1 MTRAAPR
8 RHGVYVLVAG
18 PDGTGKS
25 TLVRRLTELGG
36 REFRAVRT
44 MHWRPGVLPRLGHL
58 AGREVPDATRPHDRP
73 PYGPLLS
80 LVRLVYYWLDQVV
93 GFWLAISPCRRRGGL
108 VVMERG
114 YWDMLVDPRR
124 YRLGCPS
131 MITRFLGP
139 LVPRPDLTVVLGGDP
154 TVIADRKG
162 ELPAAEI
169 ARQLG
174 CWRRLARHGPTLLL
188 DDPLSEREVFDQ
200 VARRLARHPHG

>member
-1 MTRAAPR
+1 LTRAAPR
-8 RHGVYVLVAG
+8 PGVYVLVAG

-25 TLVRRLTELGG
+25 TLVRGLTELGG
-36 REFRAVRT
+36 QQFRAVRT
-44 MHWRPGVLPRLGHL
+44 MHWRPGVLPRLGGL
-58 AGREVPDATRPHDRP
+58 AGREAPDAARPHDRP

-124 YRLGCPS
+124 YRLGSPPA
-131 MITRFLGP
+131 ITRLLGP

-154 TVIADRKG
+154 AVIADRKS

-174 CWRRLARHGPTLLL
+174 CWRRLARHRPTLLL
-188 DDPLSEREVFDQ
+188 DDPLTEREVFDQ
-200 VARRLARHPHG
+200 VARRLSRHRRG